1 MSDHAATIREI
12 LTRHA
17 SFPFT
22 NGDARAEALAA
33 LDALVAERDEARREF
48 VQIPTTAQI
57 LRAEEA
63 KAERDHANVEWHR
76 IRGLHAAAIAD
87 LRVVVAERDAALAD
101 LADERNDSVQDKD
114 YIVQLKA
121 EIARLLQ
128 EQRYLLAEVD
138 CRIEHGAESNGH
150 LEYVRTYL
158 GATKA
163 RRGEAK

>member
-1 MSDHAATIREI
+1 MSDHEAIVRDI
-12 LTRHA
+12 LVRHA

-22 NGDARAEALAA
+22 NGDARAAALAA
-33 LDALVAERDEARREF
+33 LAALIAERDA
-48 VQIPTTAQI
+48 
-57 LRAEEA
+57 
-63 KAERDHANVEWHR
+63 ANVEWHR

-101 LADERNDSVQDKD
+101 LADERNDAVQDKD

>member
-1 MSDHAATIREI
+1 MS
-12 LTRHA
+12 
-17 SFPFT
+17 
-22 NGDARAEALAA
+22 
-33 LDALVAERDEARREF
+33 
-48 VQIPTTAQI
+48 
-57 LRAEEA
+57 
-63 KAERDHANVEWHR
+63 DHANVEWHR

-101 LADERNDSVQDKD
+101 LADERNDAVQDKD